1 MNRTRTL
8 VLVGLTVF
16 AIAGCK
22 REAEAPPP
30 VESTAAPTEEIKSA
44 VISEVDHGSPASAA
58 PGFDVKAFAGTYAGI
73 LPCADCPGIDTTIAF
88 TPEGGYTMGEIYQD
102 SDSSAFATKGTWTVR
117 EDGKT
122 LLLDPED
129 KQEYDHWYEVVS
141 PTELRMLDR
150 EGKPIDSKLDY
161 SLRRK

>member
-44 VISEVDHGSPASAA
+44 VISEVDHGSPVSASPPVMHMRTGKVCCCVANHCA
-58 PGFDVKAFAGTYAGI
+58 NW
-73 LPCADCPGIDTTIAF
+73 LP
-88 TPEGGYTMGEIYQD
+88 
-102 SDSSAFATKGTWTVR
+102 
-117 EDGKT
+117 
-122 LLLDPED
+122 
-129 KQEYDHWYEVVS
+129 
-141 PTELRMLDR
+141 
-150 EGKPIDSKLDY
+150 
-161 SLRRK
+161 

>member
-44 VISEVDHGSPASAA
+44 VISEVDHGSPVSAS
-58 PGFDVKAFAGTYAGI
+58 PTFDAKAFAGTYNGTI
-73 LPCADCPGIDTTIAF
+73 PCADCPGIDASIAF
-88 TPEGGYTMGEIYQD
+88 SPEGKYTQTLRYQEREN
-102 SDSSAFATKGTWTVR
+102 SSVSEGNWTLDA
-117 EDGKT
+117 DGKRI
-122 LLLDPED
+122 LLDPTSKDESD
-129 KQEYDHWYEVVS
+129 SWVEVVS
-141 PTELRMLDR
+141 PTEVRMLDG
-150 EGKPIDSKLDY
+150 EGKPIDSGLNY
-161 SLRRK
+161 SLKRS

>member
-1 MNRTRTL
+1 MNRNRIL
-8 VLVGLTVF
+8 LALALSCF
-16 AIAGCK
+16 AVAGCK
-22 REAEAPPP
+22 RDAEAPPVAP
-30 VESTAAPTEEIKSA
+30 ADAAPTEIKSA
-44 VISEVDHGSPASAA
+44 VVSEVDHNSPASAA

-88 TPEGGYTMGEIYQD
+88 TPEGGYAMGEIYQD
-102 SDSSAFATKGTWTVR
+102 SDSSAFTTKGTWTVK

-129 KQEYDHWYEVVS
+129 KDEYDRWYQVVS
-141 PTELRMLDR
+141 ATELRLLDR
-150 EGKPIDSKLDY
+150 DGKPVDSKLDY